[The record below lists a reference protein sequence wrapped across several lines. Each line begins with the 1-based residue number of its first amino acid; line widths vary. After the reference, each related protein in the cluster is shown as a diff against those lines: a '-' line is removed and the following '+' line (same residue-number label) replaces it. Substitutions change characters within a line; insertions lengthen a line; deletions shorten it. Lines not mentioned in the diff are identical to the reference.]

1 MIIHGDFE
9 TRSEVDLKEVG
20 LDVYA
25 RHPSTDVWCFGW
37 AIDDG
42 EPEVWFP
49 GMEFPGPIIIGR
61 MQRWPLIAHNAPFEL
76 AIWNHIMVP
85 RYGWPPLRPERTRC
99 TMAMAYAMASPGSLE
114 NASAALGLTQQKD
127 MAGHRLMMQM
137 SRPRAIEPDGT
148 VVWWDDFDKQMQ
160 LAEYCKQD
168 VRTEQALCKRLL
180 QLSPSEQALWELDY
194 KINQRGVYI
203 DRQAVTTAMWVVKKE
218 VERLNGEMQKATNGE
233 VCAATEVATMTK
245 WIQSRGVPIEGL
257 AKADVIDALKL
268 DYVPE
273 DVRKALLIRQEA
285 GKTSTAKLHTMVTCL
300 NEDHRARGLLQY
312 HAAGTGRWGGRRIQ
326 VQNLPRPTIPH
337 ETIEQVIDV
346 LTRASVDEAHE
357 MITACFDR
365 PMTVISDCLRGMICA
380 APGHELMAADFAN
393 IEGRVLAWLAGEQ
406 WKLDAF
412 TAYDQKKGPDI
423 YKLGYAK
430 SFRIPV
436 EEVTKDQRFIGK
448 VQELALGYQ
457 GGVGAFQTM
466 ARGYGVV
473 VSDTL
478 ADEIKTAWREAHP
491 NIVKYW
497 YSLEDAAVSAVRHP
511 GSRFGTWTGD
521 QRVEFLVKGSFL
533 FCKLPS
539 GRVLTYPYPKLKPIM
554 TPWGEDKEQVHYMSV
569 DGKTKKWQET
579 HTYGGKLAENVT
591 QAVSRDIL
599 ADAMLRVEA
608 HGYPIVMHVHD
619 EIVAEV
625 IHDPE
630 HRHTYDLKPFET
642 LVAQVPAWAFGLPI
656 AVEGWKGKRYRK

>member
-42 EPEVWFP
+42 EPQIWTPGEPFSAAIHWPMVQFP
-49 GMEFPGPIIIGR
+49 RVVRI
-61 MQRWPLIAHNAPFEL
+61 IAHNAPFEL
-76 AIWNHIMVP
+76 AIWNHICVP
-85 RYGWPPLRPERTRC
+85 RYGWPPLRPEQTRC
-99 TMAMAYAMASPGSLE
+99 TMAMAYAMALPGSLE

-168 VRTEQALCKRLL
+168 VRTEQALYKRLL

-194 KINQRGVYI
+194 KINQRGIYI
-203 DRQAVTTAMWVVKKE
+203 DRTAVTTAMWVVKKE

-326 VQNLPRPTIPH
+326 VQNLPRPSIPH
-337 ETIEQVIDV
+337 ETIEQIIDV
-346 LTRASVDEAHE
+346 LATTSVDDAHA
-357 MITACFDR
+357 MITTCFDR

-478 ADEIKTAWREAHP
+478 ANEIKTAWREAHP

-511 GSRFGTWTGD
+511 GYKFACGPKGREVTY
-521 QRVEFLVKGSFL
+521 LVKGSFL

-539 GRVLTYPYPKLKPIM
+539 GRALCYPYPKLKPKE
-554 TPWGEDKEQVHYMSV
+554 TPWGEMREQIHYMKV
-569 DGKTKKWQET
+569 DGMSKKWQEANF
-579 HTYGGKLAENVT
+579 YGGLGSENVT

-599 ADAMLRVEA
+599 ADAMVRLEHRGFPIILHCHDETVVEA
-608 HGYPIVMHVHD
+608 KQGTMSYSVFISTMS
-619 EIVAEV
+619 EV
-625 IHDPE
+625 P
-630 HRHTYDLKPFET
+630 TW
-642 LVAQVPAWAFGLPI
+642 AQGLPI
-656 AVEGWKGKRYRK
+656 AVEGWRGTRYRKA

>member
-49 GMEFPGPIIIGR
+49 GMEFPGHIIIGR

-76 AIWNHIMVP
+76 AIWNHICVP

-99 TMAMAYAMASPGSLE
+99 TMAMAYAMALPGSLE

-180 QLSPSEQALWELDY
+180 QLSESEQKIWELDY

-337 ETIEQVIDV
+337 ETIEQVIEV
-346 LTRASVDEAHE
+346 LTRASIDEAHE

-497 YSLEDAAVSAVRHP
+497 YSLEDSAKHAVMNP
-511 GSRFGTWTGD
+511 GYYFDSKGVT
-521 QRVEFLVKGSFL
+521 FLVKGSFL

-619 EIVAEV
+619 EIVCEV
-625 IHDPE
+625 LTCGPNM
-630 HRHTYDLKPFET
+630 DLPLFEKC
-642 LVAQVPAWAFGLPI
+642 VAHVPAWASGLPI
-656 AVEGWKGKRYRK
+656 AVEGWRGVRYRK

>member
-9 TRSEVDLKEVG
+9 TRSELDLKEVG

-25 RHPSTDVWCFGW
+25 RHPSTDVWCFGY
-37 AIDDG
+37 AFGNG
-42 EPEVWFP
+42 EPEIWVP
-49 GMEFPGPIIIGR
+49 GMDTPVF
-61 MQRWPLIAHNAPFEL
+61 RWASESVVIAHNAPFEL
-76 AIWNHIMVP
+76 AIWNHICVP
-85 RYGWPPLRPERTRC
+85 RYGWPPLRPEQTRC
-99 TMAMAYAMASPGSLE
+99 TMAMAYAMALPGSLE

-180 QLSPSEQALWELDY
+180 QLSESEQKIWELDY
-194 KINQRGVYI
+194 KINQRGIYI
-203 DRQAVTTAMWVVKKE
+203 DRTAVTTAMWVVKKE

-245 WIQSRGVPIEGL
+245 WIQRRRVPIEGL

-326 VQNLPRPTIPH
+326 VQNLPRPSIPH

-346 LTRASVDEAHE
+346 LAHASIDEAHE

-473 VSDTL
+473 VSDAL
-478 ADEIKTAWREAHP
+478 AEEIKTAWREAHP
-491 NIVKYW
+491 NIVQYW
-497 YSLEDAAVSAVRHP
+497 YDLENAAKNAVSRP
-511 GSRFGTWTGD
+511 GLLFNVYRGNAGGVY
-521 QRVEFLVKGSFL
+521 QPVAFLVKGSFL

-539 GRVLTYPYPKLKPIM
+539 GRVLTYPYPKLKPIT
-554 TPWGEDKEQVHYMSV
+554 TPWGEEKEQIHYMSV

-619 EIVAEV
+619 EIVSEV
-625 IHDPE
+625 SNAAPN
-630 HRHTYDLKPFET
+630 TDLSLFEAII
-642 LVAQVPAWAFGLPI
+642 AQVPAWAAGLPI
-656 AVEGWKGKRYRK
+656 AVEGWRGRRYRK

>member
-37 AIDDG
+37 AREDESPHI
-42 EPEVWFP
+42 WFP
-49 GMEFPGPIIIGR
+49 TQHYDDLWEGGLEGITIV
-61 MQRWPLIAHNAPFEL
+61 AHNAPFEL
-76 AIWNHIMVP
+76 AIWNHICVP

-99 TMAMAYAMASPGSLE
+99 TMAMAYAMALPGSLE

-180 QLSPSEQALWELDY
+180 QLSESEQKIWELDY

-203 DRQAVTTAMWVVKKE
+203 DRTAVTTAMWVVKKE
-218 VERLNGEMQKATNGE
+218 VDRLNGEMQRVTNGE

-300 NEDHRARGLLQY
+300 NDDHRARGLLQY

-326 VQNLPRPTIPH
+326 VQNLPRPSVPH

-346 LTRASVDEAHE
+346 LTRASIDEAHA

-412 TAYDQKKGPDI
+412 AKYDRKEGEDI
-423 YKLGYAK
+423 YKLTAAK
-430 SFRIPV
+430 IYSVPAK
-436 EEVTKDQRFIGK
+436 EVNKEQRQIGK
-448 VQELALGYQ
+448 VAELACGYQ

-466 ARGYGVV
+466 AKTYRVV
-473 VSDTL
+473 VADVL
-478 ADEIKTAWREAHP
+478 ADQIKTAWREAHP

-599 ADAMLRVEA
+599 ADAMLRVEQ
-608 HGYPIVMHVHD
+608 HGFPIVMHVHD

-625 IHDPE
+625 SDVQPAGLL
-630 HRHTYDLKPFET
+630 TVFEEII
-642 LVAQVPAWAFGLPI
+642 ARVPQWASGLPI